1 MSAPVSNETR
11 RLYIRPLPKGGYV
24 AIEAQPVRTLFGPTK
39 IRGQVIVERRSAE
52 RAEGHRALVAAC
64 AEQARWR
71 DVIFALFPIAHS
83 DQAIAELITR
93 RVMVSV
99 GWREQKLPA

>member
-1 MSAPVSNETR
+1 MSSPASNETR

-24 AIEAQPVRTLFGPTK
+24 AIEAQTVRTLFGPTK
-39 IRGQVIVERRSAE
+39 IRGQVVVERRSAE
-52 RAEGHRALVAAC
+52 RAEGQHALVAAC

-71 DVIFALFPIAHS
+71 DVIYALFPIAHS

-99 GWREQKLPA
+99 GWREKLPA

>member
-1 MSAPVSNETR
+1 MSMPANSETR

-39 IRGQVIVERRSAE
+39 IRGQVVVERRSEA

-64 AEQARWR
+64 AEQSRWL
-71 DVIFALFPIAHS
+71 DVIHALFPIAHS

-93 RVMVSV
+93 RVMASAT
-99 GWREQKLPA
+99 WRVQKLPA

>member
-1 MSAPVSNETR
+1 MSVPANTETR

-24 AIEAQPVRTLFGPTK
+24 AIEATTVRTLFGPTK
-39 IRGQVIVERRSAE
+39 IRGQVIVERRSE
-52 RAEGHRALVAAC
+52 TRADSRPALIAAC
-64 AEQARWR
+64 AEQSRWR
-71 DVIFALFPIAHS
+71 DIIYALFPIAHS
-83 DQAIAELITR
+83 DQAIAELIAR